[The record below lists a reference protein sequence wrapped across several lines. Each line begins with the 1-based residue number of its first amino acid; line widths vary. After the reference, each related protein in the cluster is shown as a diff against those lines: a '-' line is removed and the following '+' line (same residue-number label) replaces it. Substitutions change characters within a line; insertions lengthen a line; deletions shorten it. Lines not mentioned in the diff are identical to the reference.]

1 MLLDLK
7 LLLDHDISNC
17 KSSKQIL
24 KVKKGKQTYCQAIKG
39 IRHEVKIELVK
50 QLVIKKN
57 STVDVAE
64 MMKIAHK
71 HQAKRKVINE
81 FECESVKD
89 FTNKWG
95 VTFGSD
101 QEPISYDPSI
111 VSRPDQNIE
120 KKIKKMKINR
130 DHSKL
135 PAWSDGKSFVTFFK
149 NRILQEQWDR
159 TAKVV
164 HEEPDWS
171 MEDRRSS

>member
-1 MLLDLK
+1 M
-7 LLLDHDISNC
+7 
-17 KSSKQIL
+17 
-24 KVKKGKQTYCQAIKG
+24 KVKKGKQTYCEAIKG
-39 IRHEVKIELVK
+39 IRHEVKTELVK

-57 STVDVAE
+57 WKVDMSE
-64 MMKIAHK
+64 MMNIAHK
-71 HQAKRKVINE
+71 HKEKQQVINE
-81 FECESVKD
+81 FECESIKD

-101 QEPISYDPSI
+101 QTPISCDPSI
-111 VSRPDQNIE
+111 VRRPDLNIE
-120 KKIKKMKINR
+120 KKIKKAKMNQ

-135 PAWSDGKSFVTFFK
+135 PAWSNDKSFVSFYK
-149 NRILQEQWDR
+149 NKILQEQWDR